1 MMPRSHFLN
10 PQQESNRFPS
20 TWSNLAMPS
29 EMPLFFP
36 DVHSRFSR
44 TTTVAATASAIP
56 YQQTLSVP
64 NHEHDCL
71 SDHYSSMLAEHHHQ
85 HHHHHHSSSMLLND
99 SPRVSGQKS
108 QSLIRQCLIS
118 RLSPFCL
125 RYEFE
130 NHQEPD
136 VSFIFSIER

>member
-1 MMPRSHFLN
+1 MPRSLFLN
-10 PQQESNRFPS
+10 HQQESNRFSS

-44 TTTVAATASAIP
+44 TTTVAATASATP

-85 HHHHHHSSSMLLND
+85 HHHHSSSMFLND

-108 QSLIRQCLIS
+108 QSLARQCLLA
-118 RLSPFCL
+118 RLSLFRL